1 MKNAEHFEIFF
12 KKRLSDLNDKEINI
26 HKFFNHNHRAEI
38 LKNIQFSDYFL
49 KKLIRKIIEFSE
61 KNNLNDRDKLLK
73 VKTFE
78 DVLQYMFDI
87 KVNYIKYFDLIMGNL
102 NLNIVIFDKEYNS
115 TKKLIKTIDDKYKL
129 IFNVIKSDLH
139 TEFDNIYK
147 FIDFFKLFISR
158 EKYVMLKK
166 LHDESIKNEKEKNF
180 EDSSYI
186 YEKMNPDKI
195 IDQIDHQL
203 NIRKNVEQVWNNQ
216 SKKNNK
222 QEKFIM
228 KDEINFNENIIYA
241 FSLDPYELVVYYK

>member
-38 LKNIQFSDYFL
+38 LKNIQFSDYFV

-102 NLNIVIFDKEYNS
+102 NLNIGIFDKEYNS

-129 IFNVIKSDLH
+129 VFKVIKSDLK
-139 TEFDNIYK
+139 FDNKYK
-147 FIDFFKLFISR
+147 FIEFFKLFISR
-158 EKYVMLKK
+158 EKFIMLKK
-166 LHDESIKNEKEKNF
+166 LHEGSIKNEKEENL
-180 EDSSYI
+180 EDSSFI
-186 YEKMNPDKI
+186 DDKMNPDKI

-203 NIRKNVEQVWNNQ
+203 NIKKNVELDENNQ
-216 SKKNNK
+216 IKKNNN
-222 QEKFIM
+222 QEKLIK

-241 FSLDPYELVVYYK
+241 FSLDPYDLVVFYK